1 MPRNK
6 TPAKKP
12 SSTPLQEP
20 LMEYSVR
27 STFRAVGNSKGIIIP
42 SKLIEASGISGND
55 LIIAAANGL
64 IAIREL
70 KQTDVNTDL
79 STWDKQF
86 KSALMKGQEA
96 DSDVFPDLKNDFDAE
111 EW

>member
-1 MPRNK
+1 
-6 TPAKKP
+6 
-12 SSTPLQEP
+12 
-20 LMEYSVR
+20 
-27 STFRAVGNSKGIIIP
+27 
-42 SKLIEASGISGND
+42 
-55 LIIAAANGL
+55 L

-86 KSALMKGQEA
+86 KSALIKGQEA